1 MPVSRSGTA
10 GLNQAH
16 LRLGTQSARAL
27 PGGHGYSHQPPPGP
41 HTRAQHPLLLGALFL
56 PKSHLYFT
64 FLLLSV
70 YILCCFSAGPVFSVV
85 CSGSL
90 NVTEEEPFA
99 TEYPLFTSVH
109 SGVCLCHSTETA
121 SSSCQRLPMGLL
133 SADLFCPSLSFALR
147 AVRTL
152 HCWTLLTDTVSPR
165 LL

>member
-1 MPVSRSGTA
+1 MATPTSP
-10 GLNQAH
+10 H
-16 LRLGTQSARAL
+16 LA
-27 PGGHGYSHQPPPGP
+27 PN
-41 HTRAQHPLLLGALFL
+41 TRAQHPLLLGALFL
-56 PKSHLYFT
+56 SKSHLHFT

-70 YILCCFSAGPVFSVV
+70 YILCCFSTGPVFSVI

-90 NVTEEEPFA
+90 NVTEKEPFA
-99 TEYPLFTSVH
+99 TEHPPFTSVH

-133 SADLFCPSLSFALR
+133 EADLFCPSLSFALR

-152 HCWTLLTDTVSPR
+152 HCWSLPTDTVSPR